1 MIEALR
7 LFRAYEVWIYL
18 LLGLGALYF
27 VRKFIL
33 AWQELRDSGFGL
45 ERENAQLRLNQ
56 AAGFL
61 VLLLAMAI
69 SEFVLVSFIA
79 PSVPGAIPLPTPTL
93 DLLASPTTTLPPTTP
108 GAGSLPVAATPGGAS
123 SAAETLTPQSG
134 QPGCIPGQ
142 IEITSPTHGGE
153 VSEVVEIL
161 GTANIPNFGFY
172 KLEMKRVEETSW
184 LTILAGNELI
194 TNGTLGSWNTSL
206 LSPGDHQLSLIL
218 TDNQGQVLEPCII
231 QVRVTNT
238 AVTPQP

>member
-123 SAAETLTPQSG
+123 SAAET
-134 QPGCIPGQ
+134 
-142 IEITSPTHGGE
+142 SPRKAVSPVVSQGRSKSPLPPMGG
-153 VSEVVEIL
+153 
-161 GTANIPNFGFY
+161 
-172 KLEMKRVEETSW
+172 K
-184 LTILAGNELI
+184 
-194 TNGTLGSWNTSL
+194 
-206 LSPGDHQLSLIL
+206 
-218 TDNQGQVLEPCII
+218 
-231 QVRVTNT
+231 
-238 AVTPQP
+238 

>member
-1 MIEALR
+1 
-7 LFRAYEVWIYL
+7 
-18 LLGLGALYF
+18 
-27 VRKFIL
+27 
-33 AWQELRDSGFGL
+33 
-45 ERENAQLRLNQ
+45 
-56 AAGFL
+56 
-61 VLLLAMAI
+61 
-69 SEFVLVSFIA
+69 
-79 PSVPGAIPLPTPTL
+79 
-93 DLLASPTTTLPPTTP
+93 
-108 GAGSLPVAATPGGAS
+108 
-123 SAAETLTPQSG
+123 
-134 QPGCIPGQ
+134 
-142 IEITSPTHGGE
+142 

>member
-27 VRKFIL
+27 VRRFVL

-45 ERENAQLRLNQ
+45 ERESAQVRLNQ

-93 DLLASPTTTLPPTTP
+93 DLLASPTTTLLPTTP
-108 GAGSLPVAATPGGAS
+108 EAGALPADTTPTGAPAGVLTTPG
-123 SAAETLTPQSG
+123 G
-134 QPGCIPGQ
+134 QPGCLPGQ
-142 IEITSPTHGGE
+142 IEITSPPNGGE
-153 VSEVVEIL
+153 VSEVVEIQ
-161 GTANIPNFGFY
+161 GTANIANFGFY
-172 KLEMKRVEETSW
+172 KLEMKRLEETSW
-184 LTILAGNELI
+184 LTILAGNEI
-194 TNGTLGSWNTSL
+194 IINGVLGSWNTSL
-206 LSPGDHQLSLIL
+206 LSPGDHQLSLVL
-218 TDNQGQVLEPCII
+218 TDNQGQVLEPCVV